1 MGGSLNISRRNR
13 QLIRWY
19 TYQTV
24 KEHSLES
31 SWRNGVGRGGS
42 KVCILNPKRGFRVL
56 KRALKLQMNDGLIE
70 ILNRVVFPKI
80 WMPDPLLHD
89 QKLAS
94 CSFFRSHYSFSD
106 KVIWNLLGQSRL
118 LLGRPFPTKSKPLI
132 TINVKSMP
140 FLIFDFYVGLWRN
153 L

>member
-1 MGGSLNISRRNR
+1 MRMGGSLNISSSNR

-19 TYQTV
+19 IISNC
-24 KEHSLES
+24 KGAFFEEFMEK
-31 SWRNGVGRGGS
+31 WGGS
-42 KVCILNPKRGFRVL
+42 KVCILNPKRGFRVF
-56 KRALKLQMNDGLIE
+56 KLQMNDGLME

-89 QKLAS
+89 QKLGS
-94 CSFFRSHYSFSD
+94 CSFFHSHYSFSY

-132 TINVKSMP
+132 TKNVKSTP